1 MFKKKNQISANAC
14 YNEWAKGVKNM
25 NNIDV
30 LAKNMGIKTSQIE
43 AVLKLLEEG
52 ATIPFIARYRKEATG
67 SLDEEQIRTIEKEYT
82 YLENLLKRKEDVIR
96 LIEEKNL
103 MTDELK
109 AQILACEKLSEVED
123 LYRPFKEKKKTKASE
138 AIKMGLE
145 PLAKKIMS
153 FPTKGDLENLSTGY
167 NCEPT
172 KAIEGAKYIIAE
184 WISDN
189 AYYRKI
195 IKQEIFKNGHFHSKL
210 KKNAT
215 DEKKV
220 YQIYYDFDEP
230 IKYARHY
237 RILAM
242 NRGEKE
248 GVLSVSLEFDK
259 EYILEMLKNKIIK
272 NKDSFVVPTVVEAIE
287 DSLKRLIYPSV
298 EREIRAEKTE
308 DAEQKAIVTFQ
319 ENLEHLLMTKPIKD
333 KVVLGFDPAFRTGCK
348 LAVLNP
354 YGNVLEI
361 ATIYPHE
368 PKKEVEKSAETLKKL
383 IDKYKVQII
392 AIGNGTASRESEAFV
407 ASTIKG
413 SGVLYNL
420 VSEAGASVYSAS
432 PLAIAE
438 FPDLTVEKRSAISIG
453 RRVQDPLSEL
463 VKIDPK
469 SIGVGEYQHDVNQ
482 KELGEALD
490 FTVSKIVNE
499 IGVNINTASS
509 SILKHI
515 SGLTKKTIDSI
526 LKFREKKPFTSREEV
541 KELSG
546 FSDKVYEQS
555 IGFLRIVDGSNVLD
569 KTRIHPESYPLVY
582 KLLKELN
589 LDLKD
594 FGTSSFNEALSTCSV
609 NELSRNLSTDTY
621 TLQDIVDELQNP
633 GMDYRDKLD
642 DVVLKSDVLT
652 INDLKLGMELTGTV
666 RNVTS
671 FGAFVDI
678 GLHDDG
684 LVHISKMSK
693 SFVKNPSDIVSVGD
707 IVKVYVCGI
716 DLEKEKVQLSMLKEK
731 CTEF

>member
-1 MFKKKNQISANAC
+1 
-14 YNEWAKGVKNM
+14 M
-25 NNIDV
+25 NNKEI
-30 LAKNMGIKTSQIE
+30 LAKNLGIKVSQVE
-43 AVLKLLEEG
+43 AVLNLLSEG

-67 SLDEEQIRTIEKEYT
+67 SLDEEQIRSIEKEYT

-96 LIEEKNL
+96 LIEEKDL
-103 MTDELK
+103 MTDELR
-109 AQILACEKLSEVED
+109 ASILACEKLSDVED

-145 PLAKKIMS
+145 PLAKKMMS
-153 FPTKGDLENLSTGY
+153 FPINGTMEKLASGFECGT
-167 NCEPT
+167 E

-189 AYYRKI
+189 AYYRKF
-195 IKQEIFKNGHFHSKL
+195 IKKEIWNNGAIVSKV
-210 KKNAT
+210 KKNAV

-220 YQIYYDFDEP
+220 YQMYYDFEEK
-230 IKYARHY
+230 IKYAKHY

-242 NRGEKE
+242 NRGEEEK
-248 GVLSVSLEFDK
+248 VLTVSLDFDK
-259 EYILEMLKNKIIK
+259 EKILEYLKSKIIK
-272 NKDSFVVPTVVEAIE
+272 NQDSFVVLEVESAIE
-287 DSLKRLIYPSV
+287 DALKRLIYPSV
-298 EREIRAEKTE
+298 EREIRADLTEMAEK
-308 DAEQKAIVTFQ
+308 KAILTFQ
-319 ENLEHLLMTKPIKD
+319 DNLEHLLMTKPVKD

-368 PKKEVEKSAETLKKL
+368 PKNEKEKSKEILTSL
-383 IDKYKVQII
+383 IQKYGVQII

-407 ASTIKG
+407 ADSIKG
-413 SGVLYNL
+413 TDVLYNL

-432 PLAIAE
+432 PLAIKE

-482 KELGEALD
+482 KELSEALG

-499 IGVNINTASS
+499 IGVNINTASA
-509 SILKHI
+509 SILSYI

-526 LKFREKKPFTSREEV
+526 LKFREKKTFTSREEV
-541 KELSG
+541 KKLAG
-546 FSDKVYEQS
+546 FTDKVYEQS
-555 IGFLRIVDGSNVLD
+555 IGFLRVIDGENLLD
-569 KTRIHPESYPLVY
+569 RTRIHPESYELARKV
-582 KLLKELN
+582 LLSLQ
-589 LDLKD
+589 LDLKNL
-594 FGTSSFNEALSTCSV
+594 GTQEFNEALSKANASKLAKKLDADVYTIEDILE
-609 NELSRNLSTDTY
+609 ELKH
-621 TLQDIVDELQNP
+621 P
-633 GMDYRDKLD
+633 GQDYRDKLD
-642 DVVLKSDVLT
+642 DIVLKSDVLT
-652 INDLKLGMELTGTV
+652 IHDLKEGMELKGTV

-671 FGAFVDI
+671 FGAFIDI

-693 SFVKNPSDIVSVGD
+693 NFVKNPNDILSVGD
-707 IVKVYVCGI
+707 IVTVYVCGI
-716 DLEKEKVQLSMLKEK
+716 DLEKEKVQLSLIKE
-731 CTEF
+731 